1 MAGAPKGNNN
11 SNKDNRLWRNTIQRA
26 IKQGDPDRLRRIA
39 EKLLDKAEEGDLGAL
54 KELGDRIDGKT
65 TQQVDNISSDG
76 SMTPQAFPTDI
87 TITAKQ
93 SHDDDCDD

>member
-76 SMTPQAFPTDI
+76 SMTPASFPTSI
-87 TITAKQ
+87 EIIAKQ
-93 SHDDDCDD
+93 SDD